1 MISNKFVQIGII
13 HRRARL
19 ARAIAGIC
27 VVLWVAGSMSTLYGG
42 LAPQW
47 TTPHCPQSQ
56 SHKAPH
62 TPGSC
67 AWHCDGFGPQSSSG
81 PWGPSIAAIGYLFG
95 DPADTIGIATLQNGE
110 VIRGPP
116 APIVSGFVS
125 AM

>member
-1 MISNKFVQIGII
+1 MISKFLQMGII

-19 ARAIAGIC
+19 ARAIAGVC
-27 VVLWVAGSMSTLYGG
+27 VVLWVAGSISTLYGC

-56 SHKAPH
+56 SNNGPH
-62 TPGSC
+62 TLGSC
-67 AWHCDGFGPQSSSG
+67 AWHCDGFGTQSSSD

-95 DPADTIGIATLQNGE
+95 DPADTIGLAILQNGK

-116 APIVSGFVS
+116 DPIVSVFVS